1 MNRNDERLNRLAA
14 KARRA
19 AAPPP
24 KEMPLG
30 SPTRVLT
37 TLRERREPAALWEPF
52 ALRAV
57 LAAACVLLLCLWLAP
72 NISTKP
78 AVSVADELAND
89 IFNQALIR

>member
-14 KARRA
+14 KARHA

-24 KEMPLG
+24 KEMPPGL
-30 SPTRVLT
+30 PTRVLA
-37 TLRERREPAALWEPF
+37 TLLERREPAALWEPF
-52 ALRAV
+52 AVRAV

-89 IFNQALIR
+89 IFNQALTR